1 MKKYVI
7 DTQALIKFLNGVK
20 VINHA
25 IDLIL
30 KRADAGENIIVIPS
44 VVIFEIA
51 YLCEKKRIPVSITDI
66 EGIISNSLNYIEE
79 PLALD
84 IIKSA
89 FEINDIPELHDRL
102 IAGTARYLDLP
113 LITNDPVILRSAFVK
128 CVKGE

>member
-7 DTQALIKFLNGVK
+7 DTQALIMFMNGVK
-20 VINHA
+20 VISTA
-25 IDLIL
+25 VDQIL
-30 KRADAGENIIVIPS
+30 KKADAGENIIILPS
-44 VVIFEIA
+44 AVIFEIA
-51 YLCEKKRIPVSITDI
+51 YLYEKKRIPVSITDI
-66 EGIISNSLNYIEE
+66 EGIISGSLNYMEE
-79 PLALD
+79 PLTLD